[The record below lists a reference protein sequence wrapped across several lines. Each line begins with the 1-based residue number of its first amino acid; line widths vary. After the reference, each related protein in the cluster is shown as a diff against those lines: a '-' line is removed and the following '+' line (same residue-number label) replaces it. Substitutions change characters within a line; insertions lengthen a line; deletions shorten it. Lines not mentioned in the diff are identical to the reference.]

1 MSRKSFNLS
10 LQKRRNEIVLNPIIQ
25 ECEKDGTYIA
35 DRVVDYVEKALV
47 YERSMGLSKV
57 VNTFGL
63 IKNTLS
69 SQYPEGSEEH
79 SRRVEDVLRSVI
91 SIDGERLAQ
100 FISDPYRY
108 SSEASSM
115 EASES
120 RAPIER
126 TEPVTQHSPTPPPLV
141 EEEIEEVEE
150 EIEETP
156 PAKVKQKRESKVV
169 LVEEDDD
176 EAEEMKKH
184 KEALAERRRKR
195 KEERERREKEEKEA
209 QRKAKSKG
217 KSKSDDDEDDD
228 DNDSELDF
236 NISAIFND

>member
-126 TEPVTQHSPTPPPLV
+126 TEPITQSSPTPPPV
-141 EEEIEEVEE
+141 VDEEIEDAEEEIK
-150 EIEETP
+150 ETP

-176 EAEEMKKH
+176 EAEELKKQE
-184 KEALAERRRKR
+184 EAMAERRRKR
-195 KEERERREKEEKEA
+195 QEERERKRRDNEEKEA
-209 QRKAKSKG
+209 QRKSKSKG
-217 KSKSDDDEDDD
+217 KSKSEEDEDDPD
-228 DNDSELDF
+228 LDF